1 MKFHFPVI
9 VIDEDFR
16 SENASGLSIRALAK
30 AIEAEGIEVIGVTT
44 YSDLSQ
50 FAQQQSRASAFILS
64 IDDEEFTPGPE
75 IDQAVLNLRAFIEEI
90 RFKNSEIPIYL
101 YGETKTSRHIPNDIL
116 RELHGFIHMFEDTP
130 EFNARHIIRE
140 SRTYLDGLAPPFFR
154 ALTNYAQDGSY
165 SWHCPGHSGG
175 VAFLKSPVG
184 QMFHQFFGENM
195 LRADVCNAVDELGQ
209 LLDHS
214 GPVAASERNAARIFG
229 CDHLFF
235 VTNGTTTSN
244 KMVWHSTV
252 APGDVVI
259 VDRNCH
265 KSILHA
271 ITMTGAVPVFL
282 MPTRNHFGII
292 GPIPLEEFRWEN
304 IEKKIKANPFARE
317 VTEKPRVLTLT
328 QSTYDGISYNVDTI
342 KEMLDG
348 KIDTLH
354 FDEAWLPHATF
365 HDFYRGM
372 HAIGRD
378 RPRCRESRIFSTQST
393 HKMLAGLSQ
402 ASQILVQESDQR
414 KLDRHSFN
422 EAYMMHT
429 STSPQYSIIASCDVA
444 AAMMEPPGGNALV
457 EESILEAL
465 DFRRAMRKIDAEFG
479 NSWWFKVWGPET
491 LVEEGIGNRDDWL
504 LRANERWHGFGNL
517 APGFNMLDP
526 IKATVITPGLDV
538 SGAFSNPGMPAAVVT
553 KYLAEHGII
562 VEKTGLYSFFIMFT
576 IGITKGRWNS
586 LVTELQQFK
595 DDYDNNR
602 PLWRILPEFVNK
614 YLQYEKVGL
623 RDLCNQIHGVYR
635 ANDVARLTTEMYLS
649 DMEPAMKPA
658 DAWARLAH
666 REIDRVE
673 IDQLEGRVTSV
684 LLTPYPP
691 GIPLLIPGERF
702 NATIVRYLKFAKTFN
717 QKFPGFDTDIH
728 GLVAD
733 ETSRRSRYYVD
744 CVAQR

>member
-16 SENASGLSIRALAK
+16 SENASGLGIRALAK
-30 AIEAEGIEVIGVTT
+30 AIEEEGIEVIGVTT
-44 YSDLSQ
+44 YNDLAQ

-90 RFKNSEIPIYL
+90 RFRNTEIPIYL

-130 EFNARHIIRE
+130 EFVARHIIRE
-140 SRTYLDGLAPPFFR
+140 TRSYLDGLAPPFFR
-154 ALTNYAQDGSY
+154 ALTDYAQDGSY

-214 GPVAASERNAARIFG
+214 GPVAASERNAARIFN
-229 CDHLFF
+229 CDHLYF
-235 VTNGTTTSN
+235 VTNGTSTSN

-265 KSILHA
+265 VSILHA

-317 VTEKPRVLTLT
+317 VTAKPRVLTLT
-328 QSTYDGISYNVDTI
+328 QSTYDGIVYNVDTI
-342 KEMLDG
+342 KEILDG
-348 KIDTLH
+348 KVDTLH

-372 HAIGRD
+372 HAIGQN
-378 RPRCRESRIFSTQST
+378 RPRCKESVIFSTQST

-402 ASQILVQESDQR
+402 ASQILVQDSDTR

-422 EAYMMHT
+422 EAYLMHT
-429 STSPQYSIIASCDVA
+429 STSPQYAIIASCDVA

-457 EESILEAL
+457 EESILEAI

-479 NSWWFKVWGPET
+479 DSWWFKVWGPEH
-491 LVEEGIGNRDDWL
+491 LVEEGIGDRDDWML
-504 LRANERWHGFGNL
+504 KSNDRWHGFGDL

-526 IKATVITPGLDV
+526 IRP
-538 SGAFSNPGMPAAVVT
+538 P
-553 KYLAEHGII
+553 
-562 VEKTGLYSFFIMFT
+562 
-576 IGITKGRWNS
+576 S
-586 LVTELQQFK
+586 LRRGSTF
-595 DDYDNNR
+595 
-602 PLWRILPEFVNK
+602 
-614 YLQYEKVGL
+614 
-623 RDLCNQIHGVYR
+623 
-635 ANDVARLTTEMYLS
+635 
-649 DMEPAMKPA
+649 
-658 DAWARLAH
+658 
-666 REIDRVE
+666 RV
-673 IDQLEGRVTSV
+673 
-684 LLTPYPP
+684 
-691 GIPLLIPGERF
+691 
-702 NATIVRYLKFAKTFN
+702 
-717 QKFPGFDTDIH
+717 
-728 GLVAD
+728 
-733 ETSRRSRYYVD
+733 RSRIPV
-744 CVAQR
+744 CRRRW